1 MSEHLPMPFFIVDIA
16 IPVSVLKTFHY
27 LAPEEL
33 KSSLAVGSRVLV
45 PFGSRRVTG
54 TVVGFP
60 ATSAQEGLK
69 KIIEV
74 LGDPLSP
81 DLIKLARWMA
91 DYYLHPLGLSI
102 ETMVPGALGTA
113 KVKKKRYLNLLSG
126 DHDLTMVRGPKQT
139 ELLLLLC
146 DRQVVP
152 WEELGDF
159 SAATIKALCDK
170 GAAEIVE
177 KVAEETAGSGEF
189 VADRPPTLMSEQEE
203 AVRLIGVSA
212 AAGTFDVVLLHGVT
226 GSGKTEVYLHCIA
239 ALAGTGKGAIVL
251 VPEIALTP
259 QLLGRFRKRF
269 GNRVAVLHS
278 GLTDRERADE
288 YRRIG
293 AGLVD
298 VAIGARS
305 AVFAPFPSLGLVVVD
320 EEHENSYKQDE
331 GLRYHARD
339 VAVMRA
345 KFQNAVCV
353 LGSATPSLE
362 SFYNARA
369 GKYRYLPIANRV
381 DHRPMPVVEIVDVK
395 TLSKQSIYSP
405 ALISAVQQRLDKKE
419 QTLLLLNRRGF
430 SSVLICGDCGKVI
443 QCPSCSVSLTFHKS
457 ERRLKCH
464 YCDFHMPPPAT
475 CPVCGGIN
483 LKPLGTGTQKV
494 EEEVAA
500 LFPGAAVARMDS
512 DNTRGRDAHD
522 RLLGQVDRGEIDILL
537 GTQMIAKGHDFP
549 AVTLVGA
556 VDADVGLNL
565 PDFRSAEK
573 TFQLITQAAG
583 RAGRGAVVGE
593 VIIQTMNPGH
603 YSLRHSMTHDYEG
616 FYREEIAYRSELG
629 YPPVRR
635 IIKIEVKS
643 GQEKIAAGAAM
654 TARDRIRHLLKGKET
669 ALLGPAP
676 SPIAKVRGKHRFQ
689 MLLLSPKRETL
700 RMLALEAR
708 KAVEE
713 KYGRKV
719 QVIVDVDPVNL
730 M

>member
-1 MSEHLPMPFFIVDIA
+1 MSLIIADIA
-16 IPVSVLKTFHY
+16 VPIYQNKTFHY
-27 LAPEEL
+27 TVPAEL
-33 KSSLAVGSRVLV
+33 GPSVAIGSRVLV

-60 ATSAQEGLK
+60 STSVQEGLK
-69 KIIEV
+69 AIIEV
-74 LGDPLSP
+74 LGDALSP

-102 ETMVPGALGTA
+102 ETMVPAALGAA
-113 KVKKKRYLNLLSG
+113 KVKKEKYLSFLSG
-126 DHDLTMVRGPKQT
+126 GHDVTSVRGPKQA
-139 ELLLLLC
+139 ELLRLLC
-146 DRQVVP
+146 DRQVIP
-152 WEELGDF
+152 WEELGGF
-159 SAATIKALCDK
+159 SAATVKALCDK
-170 GAAEIVE
+170 GMAEVVEKAAEEGTV
-177 KVAEETAGSGEF
+177 SGEF
-189 VADRPPTLMSEQEE
+189 VADLPPTLMPEQEE
-203 AVRLIGVSA
+203 AVRRIGASA
-212 AAGTFDVVLLHGVT
+212 AAGTFDVFLLHGVT

-239 ALAGTGKGAIVL
+239 ALAGKGKGAIVL

-269 GNRVAVLHS
+269 GDRVAVLHS

-305 AVFAPFPSLGLVVVD
+305 AVFAPFTSLGLVVVD

-345 KFQNAVCV
+345 KFQDAVCV

-362 SFYNARA
+362 SYYNARA
-369 GKYRYLPIANRV
+369 GKYRYLPIENRV
-381 DHRPMPVVEIVDVK
+381 DHRPMPRVEIVDVK
-395 TLSKQSIYSP
+395 ILPKQSVYSP
-405 ALISAVQQRLDKKE
+405 DLISAVQQRLDKKE

-464 YCDFHMPPPAT
+464 YCDFHMPPPAA

-494 EEEVAA
+494 EEEVKA
-500 LFPGAAVARMDS
+500 LFPGARVARMDS

-522 RLLGQVDRGEIDILL
+522 RLLGRVDRGEIDILL

-583 RAGRGAVVGE
+583 RAGRGAAVGE

-643 GQEKIAAGAAM
+643 SQEKIAAEAAM
-654 TARDRIRHLLKGKET
+654 TARDSIRCLLKGKET

-689 MLLLSPKRETL
+689 MLLLSPQRETL

>member
-1 MSEHLPMPFFIVDIA
+1 MPDLIVDIA
-16 IPVSVLKTFHY
+16 VPVSVPKTFHY
-27 LAPEEL
+27 LVPEEL
-33 KSSLAVGSRVLV
+33 RSSLSIGSRVIV

-60 ATSAQEGLK
+60 GETRREGLK
-69 KIIEV
+69 KIIEITT
-74 LGDPLSP
+74 DRLS
-81 DLIKLARWMA
+81 LELMKLARWMS
-91 DYYLHPLGLSI
+91 DYYLHPLGLAV
-102 ETMVPGALGTA
+102 ETMVPRALGTS
-113 KVKKKRYLNLLSG
+113 KVRTRKVLHLLNG
-126 DHDLTMVRGPKQT
+126 DHDMNAVRGPKQS
-139 ELLLLLC
+139 ELLFLLC
-146 DRQVVP
+146 DRQVIP
-152 WEELGDF
+152 FEELGKY
-159 SAATIKALCDK
+159 SSTTIKALVERGMAK
-170 GAAEIVE
+170 IVE
-177 KVAEETAGSGEF
+177 EEVGPEPGTGSF
-189 VADRPPTLMSEQEE
+189 VADRAPELMPEQAL
-203 AVRLIGVSA
+203 AVQRIGESA
-212 AAGTFDVVLLHGVT
+212 DGETFEVFLLHGVT

-239 ALAGTGKGAIVL
+239 RLAGSGKGAIVL

-259 QLLGRFRKRF
+259 QLLGRFRRRF
-269 GNRVAVLHS
+269 GDRVAVLHS

-288 YRRIG
+288 YRRIS

-305 AVFAPFPSLGLVVVD
+305 AVFAPFAKLGLVVVD
-320 EEHENSYKQDE
+320 EEHENSYKQDD

-362 SFYNARA
+362 SFYNART
-369 GKYRYLPIANRV
+369 GKYRYLPITNRV
-381 DHRPMPVVEIVDVK
+381 DHRPMPAVTIIDVRPQPK
-395 TLSKQSIYSP
+395 DAVYTPQ
-405 ALISAVQQRLDKKE
+405 LIDAVQQRLEKKE
-419 QTLLLLNRRGF
+419 QSLLLLNRRGF
-430 SSVLICGDCGKVI
+430 SSVLICGDCGKAI

-457 ERRLKCH
+457 ERKLKCH
-464 YCDFHMPPPAT
+464 YCDFQTGLPDR
-475 CPVCGGIN
+475 CPVCSGVN
-483 LKPLGTGTQKV
+483 VKPLGTGTQKV
-494 EEEVAA
+494 EEEVVA
-500 LFPGAAVARMDS
+500 LFPGARIARMDS

-522 RLLGQVDRGEIDILL
+522 RLLGRVDRGEVDILL

-583 RAGRGAVVGE
+583 RAGRGEAAGE

-603 YSLRHSMTHDYEG
+603 YSLRHSLAHDYDG
-616 FYREEIAYRSELG
+616 FYQEEIAYRTELG

-635 IIKIEVKS
+635 VTKIEVKCS
-643 GQEKIAAGAAM
+643 QEKTASDAAE
-654 TARDRIRHLLKGKET
+654 TAKNRIRYLLRDKAT
-669 ALLGPAP
+669 TLLGPAP
-676 SPIAKVRGKHRFQ
+676 SPVARVRGKYRYQ
-689 MLLLSPKRETL
+689 MLLLSGKRETL
-700 RMLALEAR
+700 RMLAIEAR

-713 KYGRKV
+713 KYRNKV

>member
-1 MSEHLPMPFFIVDIA
+1 MPSFVVDIA
-16 IPVSVLKTFHY
+16 VPVSTPKTFHY
-27 LAPEEL
+27 LAINEL
-33 KSSLAVGSRVLV
+33 KSSLVIGSRVLV

-60 ATSAQEGLK
+60 EGSDQKGLK
-69 KIIEV
+69 MIIEV
-74 LGDPLSP
+74 LGDRLSP

-102 ETMVPGALGTA
+102 ETMVPRALGTS
-113 KVKKKRYLNLLSG
+113 KVKKKKYLGLLSG
-126 DHDLTMVRGPKQT
+126 DHDVTAVRGPKQG

-146 DRQVVP
+146 DRQVIP
-152 WEELGDF
+152 WEELDGF
-159 SAATIKALCDK
+159 STATIKALCDK
-170 GAAEIVE
+170 GMAEIIEKAAEE
-177 KVAEETAGSGEF
+177 AAGPGEF
-189 VADRPPTLMSEQEE
+189 IADSPPKLMPEQRE
-203 AVRLIGVSA
+203 AVRRIGASA
-212 AAGTFDVVLLHGVT
+212 ATGTFEVFLLHGVT

-239 ALAGTGKGAIVL
+239 ALAGESKGAIVL

-278 GLTDRERADE
+278 GLTDRERANE

-293 AGLVD
+293 GGLVD

-320 EEHENSYKQDE
+320 EEHEHSYKQDE

-339 VAVMRA
+339 VAVMRT

-362 SFYNARA
+362 SFYNAKA
-369 GKYRYLPIANRV
+369 GKYCLLTIANRV
-381 DHRPMPVVEIVDVK
+381 DHRPMPAVEIVDVK
-395 TLSKQSIYSP
+395 ILPKPLVYSP
-405 ALISAVQQRLDKKE
+405 ALIAAVQQRLDKKE

-457 ERRLKCH
+457 VRKLKCH
-464 YCDFHMPPPAT
+464 YCDFHMPPPAV
-475 CPVCGGIN
+475 CPVCNGIN

-500 LFPGAAVARMDS
+500 LFPSAVVARMDS
-512 DNTRGRDAHD
+512 DNTRGRDAYD

-583 RAGRGAVVGE
+583 RSGRGSVAGE

-616 FYREEIAYRSELG
+616 FYREEISYRSELG

-643 GQEKIAAGAAM
+643 SQEKTAAEAAIM
-654 TARDRIRHLLKGKET
+654 ARDRIRCLLKGKET
-669 ALLGPAP
+669 TLLGPAP

-700 RMLALEAR
+700 RVLATEAR